1 MIIPYALFCNIRNN
15 MKNKLT
21 KVLFVA
27 TSRQTMGGISSVLKR
42 YEKMEFWKDYRC
54 AWLETQVNKGIWL
67 KLWYMIKAYIT
78 MLFIVP
84 RYDIIHFHTVP
95 GMSIKIQLPVFLYSC
110 LWRKRTIIHIHVG
123 DSMILDHKND
133 GLFKYVL
140 AKATKV
146 VVLADSFKGIMKQ
159 AFNVQAEVLY
169 NPIDSIEK
177 IEKGKKD
184 NYILFASIARPNKG
198 YDTLLKAYR
207 IIAEKHPEW
216 GLVMAGFGDSQEAK
230 DLICELELTDKVAV
244 HKWCD
249 RATMNNLYKNAG
261 IFCIASLKEGFP
273 MTFLEAAS
281 YGVPIVTTPVGGLKD
296 IIKNEENCMVFNFN
310 DHTMLAEQIIKL
322 IENNTLRDLISKE
335 LKLLIKNKFS
345 VSVVNRDITSLYN
358 NIIPPSDK

>member
-1 MIIPYALFCNIRNN
+1 MT
-15 MKNKLT
+15 NKQY

-27 TSRQTMGGISSVLKR
+27 TSRQTMGGISSVLKM
-42 YEKMEFWKDYRC
+42 YERMEFWKEYKC
-54 AWLETQVNKGIWL
+54 AWLETQVNKGMAL

-84 RYDIIHFHTVP
+84 RYDIVHFHTVP

-110 LWRKRTIIHIHVG
+110 LWRKKTIIHIHVG
-123 DSMILDHKND
+123 DVMILDHKND

-146 VVLADSFKGIMKQ
+146 VVLADSFKGIMED
-159 AFNVQAEVLY
+159 AFNVKAEVLY
-169 NPIDSIEK
+169 NPIDYIENLETENK
-177 IEKGKKD
+177 EK
-184 NYILFASIARPNKG
+184 YILFASIARPNKG

-207 IIAEKHPEW
+207 IIAERHPEW
-216 GLVMAGFGDSQEAK
+216 GLVMAGFGDSRQAK
-230 DLICELELTDKVAV
+230 DLICELGLTEKVTI

-249 RATMNNLYKNAG
+249 RATMNNLYSNAG

-296 IIKNEENCMVFNFN
+296 VIENESNCMVFDFN
-310 DHTMLAEQIIKL
+310 NHTMLAEQIIKL
-322 IENNTLRDLISKE
+322 IENQALRENISKE
-335 LKLLIKNKFS
+335 LVSLIKTRFSAYTINKEIVEFYKR
-345 VSVVNRDITSLYN
+345 VN
-358 NIIPPSDK
+358 KE

>member
-1 MIIPYALFCNIRNN
+1 MT
-15 MKNKLT
+15 NKQY

-27 TSRQTMGGISSVLKR
+27 TSRQTMGGISSVLKM
-42 YEKMEFWKDYRC
+42 YERMEFWKEYKC
-54 AWLETQVNKGIWL
+54 AWLETQVNKGMAL

-95 GMSIKIQLPVFLYSC
+95 GRSITMQMPVFLYSL
-110 LWRKRTIIHIHVG
+110 LWRKKTIIHIHVG
-123 DSMILDHKND
+123 DVMILDHKND

-146 VVLADSFKGIMKQ
+146 VVLADSFKGIMED
-159 AFNVQAEVLY
+159 AFNVKAEVLY
-169 NPIDSIEK
+169 NPIDYIENLETENK
-177 IEKGKKD
+177 EK
-184 NYILFASIARPNKG
+184 YILFASIARPNKG

-207 IIAEKHPEW
+207 IIAERHPEW
-216 GLVMAGFGDSQEAK
+216 GLVMAGFGDSRQAK
-230 DLICELELTDKVAV
+230 DLICELGLTEKVTI

-249 RATMNNLYKNAG
+249 RATMNNLYSNAG

-296 IIKNEENCMVFNFN
+296 VIENESNCMVFDFN
-310 DHTMLAEQIIKL
+310 NHTMLAEQIIKL
-322 IENNTLRDLISKE
+322 IENQALRENISKE
-335 LKLLIKNKFS
+335 LVSLIKTRFSAYTINKEIVEFYKR
-345 VSVVNRDITSLYN
+345 VN
-358 NIIPPSDK
+358 KE

>member
-1 MIIPYALFCNIRNN
+1 MDNN
-15 MKNKLT
+15 T

-27 TSRQTMGGISSVLKR
+27 TSRQTMGGISSVLKH
-42 YEKMEFWKDYRC
+42 YEKMEFWKEYKC
-54 AWLETQVNKGIWL
+54 TWLETQVNKGIIL

-84 RYDIIHFHTVP
+84 WYDIVHFHTVP
-95 GMSIKIQLPVFLYSC
+95 GISIKVQLPIFLYSC

-123 DSMILDHKND
+123 DSMILNHKND

-140 AKATKV
+140 AKASKV
-146 VVLADSFKGIMKQ
+146 VVLADSFKGIMNDV
-159 AFNVQAEVLY
+159 FDVQAEVLY
-169 NPIDSIEK
+169 NPIDSIEN

-184 NYILFASIARPNKG
+184 NYILFASIARLNKG
-198 YDTLLKAYR
+198 YDTLLRAYK
-207 IIAEKHPEW
+207 IVAEKHPEW

-230 DLICELELTDKVAV
+230 DLICKLNLKEKVTV

-249 RATMNNLYKNAG
+249 RVTMNNLYDNAG

-281 YGVPIVTTPVGGLKD
+281 HGVPIVTTPVGGLKD
-296 IIKNEENCMVFNFN
+296 VIKNEENCMVFDFN

-322 IENNTLRDLISKE
+322 IENNTLREQISKE
-335 LKLLIKNKFS
+335 LKLLIKKKFS
-345 VSVVNRDITSLYN
+345 ENIINGDITSLYN
-358 NIIPPSDK
+358 NIISPSNK

>member
-1 MIIPYALFCNIRNN
+1 MNS
-15 MKNKLT
+15 KNP

-27 TSRQTMGGISSVLKR
+27 TSRQTMGGISSVLKH
-42 YEKMEFWKDYRC
+42 YEKMEIWNKYRC
-54 AWLETQVNKGIWL
+54 AWLETQINKGMAL

-78 MLFIVP
+78 MLFIIP
-84 RYDIIHFHTVP
+84 RYDIVHFHTVP
-95 GMSIKIQLPVFLYSC
+95 GMSIKIQLPVFLYSR
-110 LWRKRTIIHIHVG
+110 LWKKRTIIHIHVG

-133 GLFKYVL
+133 SLFKYVL

-146 VVLADSFKGIMKQ
+146 VVLADSFKGIMET
-159 AFNVQAEVLY
+159 AFNIQAEVLY
-169 NPIDSIEK
+169 NPIDNIDSREK
-177 IEKGKKD
+177 EDGEK
-184 NYILFASIARPNKG
+184 YILFSSIASPNKG

-207 IIAEKHPEW
+207 IVAEKYPEW

-230 DLICELELTDKVAV
+230 DLICELGLIEKVTI

-249 RATMNNLYKNAG
+249 RAAMNNLYNNAG
-261 IFCIASLKEGFP
+261 MFCIASLKEGFP

-296 IIKNEENCMVFNFN
+296 VIKNEENCMVFDFN

-322 IENNTLRDLISKE
+322 IENPALRENISKE

-345 VSVVNRDITSLYN
+345 INILDKDITTLYR
-358 NIIPPSDK
+358 NIITCSNN

>member
-1 MIIPYALFCNIRNN
+1 MT
-15 MKNKLT
+15 NKQY

-27 TSRQTMGGISSVLKR
+27 TSRQTMGGISSVLKM
-42 YEKMEFWKDYRC
+42 YERMEFWKEYKC
-54 AWLETQVNKGIWL
+54 AWLETQVNKGMAL

-84 RYDIIHFHTVP
+84 RYDIVHFHTVP

-110 LWRKRTIIHIHVG
+110 LWRKKTIIHIHVG
-123 DSMILDHKND
+123 DVMILDHKND

-146 VVLADSFKGIMKQ
+146 VVLADSFKGIM
-159 AFNVQAEVLY
+159 AEVLY
-169 NPIDSIEK
+169 NPIDYIENLETENK
-177 IEKGKKD
+177 EK
-184 NYILFASIARPNKG
+184 YIFFASIARPNKG

-207 IIAEKHPEW
+207 IIAERHPEW

-230 DLICELELTDKVAV
+230 DLICKLGLTEKVTI

-249 RATMNNLYKNAG
+249 RATMNNLYSNAG
-261 IFCIASLKEGFP
+261 IFCIASQKEGFP

-296 IIKNEENCMVFNFN
+296 VIENESNCMVFDFN

-322 IENNTLRDLISKE
+322 IENPTLRENISKE

-345 VSVVNRDITSLYN
+345 MNIINDDIVSLYR
-358 NIIPPSDK
+358 NIMTFSNR

>member
-1 MIIPYALFCNIRNN
+1 MHKKY
-15 MKNKLT
+15 K

-27 TSRQTMGGISSVLKR
+27 TSRQTMGGISSVLKM
-42 YEKMEFWKDYRC
+42 YEKMEFWKEYKC
-54 AWLETQVNKGIWL
+54 AWLETQVNKGIAL

-84 RYDIIHFHTVP
+84 CYDIIHFHTVP

-110 LWRKRTIIHIHVG
+110 LWRKKTIIHIHVG
-123 DSMILDHKND
+123 DCMILDHKND

-140 AKATKV
+140 EKATKV
-146 VVLADSFKGIMKQ
+146 VVLADSFKSIMKDT
-159 AFNVQAEVLY
+159 FKIQAEVLY
-169 NPIDSIEK
+169 NPIDCIENIEK
-177 IEKGKKD
+177 KNKE

-198 YDTLLKAYR
+198 YDTLLKAYK
-207 IIAEKHPEW
+207 IVTEKYPEW

-230 DLICELELTDKVAV
+230 DLICELGLTEKVTI

-249 RATMNNLYKNAG
+249 RATMHNLYNNAG
-261 IFCIASLKEGFP
+261 MFCIASQKEGFP

-296 IIKNEENCMVFNFN
+296 VIKNESNCMVFDFN

-322 IENNTLRDLISKE
+322 IENLTLRENISKE

-345 VSVVNRDITSLYN
+345 MNIINDDIVSLYR
-358 NIIPPSDK
+358 NIMTFSNR

>member
-1 MIIPYALFCNIRNN
+1 MYN
-15 MKNKLT
+15 KNP

-27 TSRQTMGGISSVLKR
+27 TSRQTMGGITSVLKR
-42 YEKMEFWKDYRC
+42 YERMEIWNKYHC
-54 AWLETQVNKGIWL
+54 AWLETQVNKGIAL

-95 GMSIKIQLPVFLYSC
+95 GRSIMMQMPVFIYSY

-146 VVLADSFKGIMKQ
+146 VVLANSFKGIIEDT
-159 AFNVQAEVLY
+159 FNVRAEVIY
-169 NPIDSIEK
+169 NPIECIEN
-177 IEKGKKD
+177 IEMGNKEK
-184 NYILFASIARPNKG
+184 YILFASIARPNKG
-198 YDTLLKAYR
+198 YDTLLKAYKR
-207 IIAEKHPEW
+207 VAEKHPEW
-216 GLVMAGFGDSQEAK
+216 RLVMAGFGDSQEAEK
-230 DLICELELTDKVAV
+230 LISELELNEKVIRY
-244 HKWCD
+244 KWCN
-249 RATMNNLYKNAG
+249 RETMNNLYNKAG

-296 IIKNEENCMVFNFN
+296 VIKNKENCMVFDFN
-310 DHTMLAEQIIKL
+310 NHTMLAEQIVKL
-322 IENNTLRDLISKE
+322 IETPELRENISKE
-335 LKLLIKNKFS
+335 LICLVKTKFS
-345 VSVVNRDITSLYN
+345 AYTINNHIVEFYKQIT
-358 NIIPPSDK
+358 D